1 MISCYYV
8 LFTPMRPHGISRT
21 KKKSNDFTLLF
32 TSWILISY
40 QKIKWF
46 TYLAYS
52 INLQSNPLEASCY
65 LECITF

>member
-40 QKIKWF
+40 QKNKMVHLF
-46 TYLAYS
+46 SLL
-52 INLQSNPLEASCY
+52 NQSSK
-65 LECITF
+65 